1 MTVFIGERF
10 VWVGVGVMLLGY
22 RDGKWCKELLTSLK
36 LTCKTV
42 RNDDCSSDLAR
53 CEQALQ
59 YYNKRNK
66 RVKVYRPPPGS
77 PSPSA
82 IFREELHKA
91 YHIPE
96 FPPIP
101 AKQLEMHKKKQLEM
115 HKKKQ
120 QQKKEKKRKKQK
132 KPVPKKKGAKKQQQ
146 NKQEENKKKREK
158 SKKKKIEENK
168 KKKQEASKKKK
179 AGGSKKKKRE
189 ESKKKQKREKGKL
202 SEEKKNEQQQQ
213 QQQEKPPKEKKKKDV
228 EKEQAPQ
235 KRQIRIPSIVLPR
248 VLPEAKRKPRED
260 DNWIIVDAD
269 ENIIIGADG
278 KIIKKKEGTSQ
289 GNEGTIGSSFNE
301 QFAGQQ
307 PPGELDG
314 DHISELEKTQHEVRV
329 LCMSFVLCCVVLYCV
344 CVCV

>member
-1 MTVFIGERF
+1 MG
-10 VWVGVGVMLLGY
+10 
-22 RDGKWCKELLTSLK
+22 
-36 LTCKTV
+36 
-42 RNDDCSSDLAR
+42 
-53 CEQALQ
+53 
-59 YYNKRNK
+59 
-66 RVKVYRPPPGS
+66 
-77 PSPSA
+77 
-82 IFREELHKA
+82 
-91 YHIPE
+91 
-96 FPPIP
+96 
-101 AKQLEMHKKKQLEM
+101 
-115 HKKKQ
+115 
-120 QQKKEKKRKKQK
+120 
-132 KPVPKKKGAKKQQQ
+132 
-146 NKQEENKKKREK
+146 ENKKKREK

-168 KKKQEASKKKK
+168 KKKQE
-179 AGGSKKKKRE
+179 
-189 ESKKKQKREKGKL
+189 
-202 SEEKKNEQQQQ
+202 

-314 DHISELEKTQHEVRV
+314 DHISELEKTQHEELMRQ
-329 LCMSFVLCCVVLYCV
+329 YNG
-344 CVCV
+344 